1 MRVGGALL
9 LVAMLS
15 LSAARGAAQAAPAAG
30 EPARVQL
37 LGLND
42 FHGQLGPAK
51 KLFDRPVGGAAVLAS
66 YLRDATLRFHGE
78 TLIVHAGDWVGA
90 SPPASALLQDEP
102 AVSFLNLLS
111 NRYCSYADRM
121 NARCNVVGTAGNHEF
136 DEGVTELLR
145 LLRGGN
151 AKRGPFLDNPWRGA
165 RYPLVS
171 ATVIDDRRG
180 STLFPPYVIKQLAG
194 VRIGVI
200 GAVLRATPS
209 MVIAGGVDQ
218 LRFLDEASAIN
229 KAVKQ
234 LQKQGVETIV
244 VTIHQGG
251 AQAPYEG
258 PTRPEAAG
266 PKEGIPPIIDQLDD
280 AVDVVVSGHAHS
292 FTNALMNNQHGHPIL
307 VTQCPNAGVAFAS
320 IELSIDRKTHDV
332 ISKVASIH
340 ATFADAGPGLTPA
353 QDVAALVERADERVA
368 PLAARVIGEA
378 AAAIAQT
385 PNAEGESALGNL
397 IADAQRA
404 TTKAQVAL
412 MNQGGIRTSLDA
424 GPITWGELFA
434 IQPFGNTVVSMDL
447 SGTQLRR
454 VLEQQWR
461 DPDHAHMLQVSGLR
475 YTYDLTKPTG
485 KRVVDVDVAGAP
497 LRETATYRVA
507 TNNFLS
513 EGGSGFTTFAEGK
526 NQRVGAV
533 DLDALVAYIAALG
546 KPVVGSEEGRIR
558 RVSQG
563 SAPAPSGP
571 QVRPSPE
578 RPRAP

>member
-1 MRVGGALL
+1 MRLGVWLVGVALGL
-9 LVAMLS
+9 CGGGRA
-15 LSAARGAAQAAPAAG
+15 AAQATPAPTS

-51 KLFDRPVGGAAVLAS
+51 KLFDRPVGSAAVLAS
-66 YLRDATLRFHGE
+66 YLRDATARFAGD

-111 NRYCSYADRM
+111 NRFCTYGNRSH
-121 NARCNVVGTAGNHEF
+121 ARCNVVGTPGNHEF
-136 DEGVTELLR
+136 DEGATELLR
-145 LLRGGN
+145 LMRGGK

-171 ATVIDDRRG
+171 ATVLDTKRG
-180 STLFPPYVIKQLAG
+180 ATLFPPHVIKLVSG

-200 GAVLRATPS
+200 GAVLRATPT

-218 LRFLDEASAIN
+218 LRFLDEATAIN
-229 KAVKQ
+229 KSVKQ
-234 LQKQGVETIV
+234 LQKQGIETIV

-258 PTRPEAAG
+258 PTRPDAAG
-266 PKEGIPPIIDQLDD
+266 PTEGIPPIIDKLDD

-292 FTNALMNNQHGHPIL
+292 FTNALMKNQHGHPIL

-320 IELSIDRKTHDV
+320 IELTIDRKTRDV

-353 QDVAALVERADERVA
+353 PDVAELVKKADERVA
-368 PLAARVIGEA
+368 PLAARVVGEA
-378 AAAIAQT
+378 ATAISQT
-385 PNAEGESALGNL
+385 PNGDGESALGNL
-397 IADAQRA
+397 ITDAQR
-404 TTKAQVAL
+404 TLSKSQVAL
-412 MNQGGIRTSLDA
+412 MNQGGIRTALDA

-434 IQPFGNTVVSMDL
+434 IQPFGNAVVSMDL
-447 SGTQLRR
+447 TGQQLLRA
-454 VLEQQWR
+454 LEQQWG
-461 DPDHAHMLQVSGLR
+461 DPGHVHMLQVSGLR
-475 YTYDLTKPTG
+475 YAYDPSKPVG
-485 KRVVDVDVAGAP
+485 ARVVSAEVAGAP
-497 LRETATYRVA
+497 LQATTTYRIA

-513 EGGSGFTTFAEGK
+513 EGGSGFSALTEGR
-526 NQRVGAV
+526 NVRVGAI
-533 DLDALVAYIAALG
+533 DLDVLVAYIESLG
-546 KPVVGSEEGRIR
+546 KPVTASVEGRIR
-558 RVSQG
+558 AIATG
-563 SAPAPSGP
+563 S
-571 QVRPSPE
+571 R
-578 RPRAP
+578 